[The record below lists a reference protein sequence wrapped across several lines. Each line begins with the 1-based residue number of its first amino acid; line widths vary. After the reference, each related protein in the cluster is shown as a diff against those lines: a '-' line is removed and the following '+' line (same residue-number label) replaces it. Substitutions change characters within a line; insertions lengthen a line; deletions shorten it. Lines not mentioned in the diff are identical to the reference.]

1 MINKSTQQEDII
13 CVNIYTPN
21 IGANKF
27 IKQIL
32 TDLKGEVGSNT
43 VILRD
48 FIISLTSMDRSFR
61 KKVKKEALA
70 LTH

>member
-1 MINKSTQQEDII
+1 MVITFA
-13 CVNIYTPN
+13 NIYALN
-21 IGANKF
+21 IGTPKY
-27 IKQIL
+27 ITQIL